1 MNVAGHNLY
10 LKGQYG
16 DLDSSCIS
24 YGPCQTPTLGFCVS
38 RHDQISSFKPEKYW
52 RISLSVK
59 TKFGS
64 IATEWSRGRIFDNG
78 VANLFFNR
86 VKKGKGKFLLLYL
99 YFANHLWR
107 FLRCNNQ
114 FNFKKG
120 KSENSTPS
128 IEYRWVTSSMQC
140 QIGNRS
146 STSNERCRAS
156 VHTRLESVI

>member
-1 MNVAGHNLY
+1 MCLYKISNKVFSGELSFINVTEPYHEF
-10 LKGQYG
+10 KGQYG

-86 VKKGKGKFLLLYL
+86 VKKGKG
-99 YFANHLWR
+99 
-107 FLRCNNQ
+107 
-114 FNFKKG
+114 
-120 KSENSTPS
+120 
-128 IEYRWVTSSMQC
+128 I
-140 QIGNRS
+140 
-146 STSNERCRAS
+146 
-156 VHTRLESVI
+156 

>member
-1 MNVAGHNLY
+1 MCLYKISNQVFSSEHSFINVARLTSTIQ
-10 LKGQYG
+10 GQYG

-52 RISLSVK
+52 RIALAVK

-86 VKKGKGKFLLLYL
+86 VKKGKGIFIL
-99 YFANHLWR
+99 
-107 FLRCNNQ
+107 
-114 FNFKKG
+114 
-120 KSENSTPS
+120 
-128 IEYRWVTSSMQC
+128 
-140 QIGNRS
+140 
-146 STSNERCRAS
+146 
-156 VHTRLESVI
+156 

>member
-99 YFANHLWR
+99 RTICDNVFKVQQSI
-107 FLRCNNQ
+107 Q
-114 FNFKKG
+114 FQKRKKRKLG
-120 KSENSTPS
+120 PK
-128 IEYRWVTSSMQC
+128 
-140 QIGNRS
+140 
-146 STSNERCRAS
+146 
-156 VHTRLESVI
+156 H